1 MDENLHKDPL
11 EELFRKKLEDQNLEH
26 TSASPDE
33 WDLPT
38 DGLWDNI
45 GPAVEFTPPAKG
57 LWLSSKL
64 QFVAIAASIL
74 LVIGVFTCFQSYQ
87 TQLNSLTQKVEEL
100 SSQKELKNSSNP
112 EETKASSKDNPSTD
126 PPTESKLSE
135 PTLNKQESKTN
146 IGSSSTEA
154 PMITE
159 NTNLNLATPPNA
171 SLDKNDLD
179 RSNKPSKTSIANN
192 VGSTTPPPTTN
203 TEETKEQESAA
214 QQNTTWIAAEQS
226 PSTAPS
232 SNPII
237 PEQEKLPLNN
247 SGDQTRSINTTIAWT
262 ALPTLPAS
270 RISLLDQKQA
280 SIALPK
286 TAKPSIITP
295 ANQLA
300 RKGFYAGLL
309 YAPTA
314 TFIEVQAP
322 KRHPSKPRLKKG
334 KIIPTSFQGL
344 KLGYQINS
352 NWAIEVEGL
361 YSNATIEDKNSFQL
375 SYSKQKEQKEGQLYR
390 GSYNSSIPTAYGD
403 LDTEIVLYREENTN
417 IPEQTDISVDL
428 TTKQNLQLLSIPIAA
443 KYCFGRGPIR
453 LTARAGIAAN
463 FILEDQ
469 VELSVSN
476 IDRMGLSSR
485 NAKHKPVQRGL
496 GKNNFDYLLGMGL
509 DFQAAKNWRFS
520 VEPTFSR
527 AFSPIYKKDKFS
539 ATPKKASVALSVNYQ
554 F

>member
-11 EELFRKKLEDQNLEH
+11 EELFRKKLEDQNLENK
-26 TSASPDE
+26 SASPDE
-33 WDLPT
+33 WDLPA
-38 DGLWDNI
+38 DSLWDNI

-64 QFVAIAASIL
+64 QLVAIAASIL

-126 PPTESKLSE
+126 APTESKLSE
-135 PTLNKQESKTN
+135 PALNKQESKTN
-146 IGSSSTEA
+146 IASSSEA
-154 PMITE
+154 PIITE
-159 NTNLNLATPPNA
+159 NTNSNPTTPPNA
-171 SLDKNDLD
+171 SLDKKDTD
-179 RSNKPSKTSIANN
+179 RSNKPSNTPIVNN
-192 VGSTTPPPTTN
+192 AGTTTPPPPTDI
-203 TEETKEQESAA
+203 EKAKEQESAD
-214 QQNTTWIAAEQS
+214 QQNTTWIATAQS
-226 PSTAPS
+226 PATSPS

-237 PEQEKLPLNN
+237 PEQDKLPLKD
-247 SGDQTRSINTTIAWT
+247 SGDQTSNTNATIAWT
-262 ALPTLPAS
+262 ALPTLPTSSIA
-270 RISLLDQKQA
+270 LLDQKPA
-280 SIALPK
+280 SIVLPK
-286 TAKPSIITP
+286 SAKPSIITP
-295 ANQLA
+295 ASQLA
-300 RKGFYAGLL
+300 RKGFYVGLL

-322 KRHPSKPRLKKG
+322 KRHPSKPGLKKG

-352 NWAIEVEGL
+352 NWAIEIEGL
-361 YSNATIEDKNSFQL
+361 YSNATIEDKTSFQL
-375 SYSKQKEQKEGQLYR
+375 SYSKQKERKEGQLYR
-390 GSYNSSIPTAYGD
+390 GNYNSSIPTAYGD

-417 IPEQTDISVDL
+417 IPEQTDINVDL

-443 KYCFGRGPIR
+443 KYRFGRGPIR

-469 VELSVSN
+469 VELSVSS
-476 IDRMGLSSR
+476 IDRLGLSSR
-485 NAKHKPVQRGL
+485 NEKYKPVQRGL
-496 GKNNFDYLLGMGL
+496 GKNNFDYLLGIGL

-520 VEPTFSR
+520 VEPSFSR
-527 AFSPIYKKDKFS
+527 AFGPIYKKDKFS
-539 ATPKKASVALSVNYQ
+539 ATPKKASVALSANYQ